1 MANKTKDL
9 SLRDKIR
16 ECNDIDFELVECK
29 EWGCT
34 VEMRSPT
41 SAETSELEEW
51 SSARSQEDE
60 ETPDPKRFRGMKE
73 KYIVACAFDPE
84 SGKQLFSEAD
94 MEWLA
99 EKSGKVI
106 DRLWV
111 VAQRLVG
118 LTEVEAEAL
127 GKGSGKEG
135 PKSSGTT

>member
-1 MANKTKDL
+1 
-9 SLRDKIR
+9 
-16 ECNDIDFELVECK
+16 
-29 EWGCT
+29 
-34 VEMRSPT
+34 MRSPT

-51 SSARSQEDE
+51 AAARSQEDE
-60 ETPDPKRFRGMKE
+60 KNPDPKRFRGMKE
-73 KYIVACAFDPE
+73 KYIVACAFDPD

-94 MEWLA
+94 MEWLK

-106 DRLWV
+106 ERLWV

-135 PKSSGTT
+135 QRNSGTT